1 MRTLNRAFIGLRVRL
16 ASDQGANLMEY
27 GMLVGFI
34 AVIVVLAVTVVGEE
48 AMSNIDVGSQLRAP

>member
-1 MRTLNRAFIGLRVRL
+1 MRTLNRALITVRVRM
-16 ASDQGANLMEY
+16 ASQHGANLIEY

-48 AMSNIDVGSQLRAP
+48 AMSNIDVGSQLRPP

>member
-1 MRTLNRAFIGLRVRL
+1 LNRAIIGLRVRL
-16 ASDQGANLMEY
+16 ASAQGANLIEY

-48 AMSNIDVGSQLRAP
+48 AMSNIDVGSQLRPP

>member
-1 MRTLNRAFIGLRVRL
+1 M
-16 ASDQGANLMEY
+16 ASQHGANLIEY

-48 AMSNIDVGSQLRAP
+48 AMSNIDVGSQLRPP